1 MGYCAILLPCAL
13 QAKYG
18 FWVEY
23 RAMETQPIRLTAR
36 PRPPRPEELTLR
48 FSERAVKELETLL
61 RHYPDRKSAMLPAL
75 WIAQREYGGYL
86 PPEAIAE
93 VAYRLGRSYA
103 EVEGVATFYTMYNKL
118 PVGKYMLEVCTNLSC
133 MLCGGYRILE
143 YLQQKLGIQLGET
156 TPDGLF
162 TLTEVECLN
171 NCGDAPVMQVG
182 DIYYRQLTPEKI
194 DQILEQLRNGEEH
207 TVVALADAEVQLHLS
222 EAERQQINA
231 AMGTGESNR

>member
-1 MGYCAILLPCAL
+1 
-13 QAKYG
+13 
-18 FWVEY
+18 
-23 RAMETQPIRLTAR
+23 METQAIRMTAR
-36 PRPPRPEELTLR
+36 ARPPRPEELSLR
-48 FSERAVKELETLL
+48 FSERAIKELETILQ
-61 RHYPDRKSAMLPAL
+61 HYPDRKSAMLPAL

-103 EVEGVATFYTMYNKL
+103 EVEGVATFYTMYNKQ

-133 MLCGGYRILE
+133 MLCGAYRILE

-182 DIYYRQLTPEKI
+182 DIYCRRLTPETI
-194 DQILEQLRNGEEH
+194 DALLEALRAGNEH
-207 TVVALADAEVQLHLS
+207 TVVQLADAEVQLHLS
-222 EAERQQINA
+222 EQER
-231 AMGTGESNR
+231 ESMAREATNP

>member
-1 MGYCAILLPCAL
+1 
-13 QAKYG
+13 
-18 FWVEY
+18 
-23 RAMETQPIRLTAR
+23 METQAIRMTAR
-36 PRPPRPEELTLR
+36 ARPPRPEELSLR
-48 FSERAVKELETLL
+48 FSERAIKELETIL

-103 EVEGVATFYTMYNKL
+103 EVEGVATFYTMYNKQ

-133 MLCGGYRILE
+133 MLCGAYRILE

-182 DIYYRQLTPEKI
+182 DIYCRRLTPETI
-194 DQILEQLRNGEEH
+194 DALLEALRAGNEH
-207 TVVALADAEVQLHLS
+207 TVVQLADAEVQLHLS
-222 EAERQQINA
+222 EQER
-231 AMGTGESNR
+231 ESMAREATNP

>member
-1 MGYCAILLPCAL
+1 MDGQAI
-13 QAKYG
+13 Q
-18 FWVEY
+18 VM
-23 RAMETQPIRLTAR
+23 RR
-36 PRPPRPEELTLR
+36 PRAPRPEELTLR
-48 FSERAVKELETLL
+48 FSERAIKELETLL
-61 RHYPDRKSAMLPAL
+61 KHYPDRKSAMLPAL

-103 EVEGVATFYTMYNKL
+103 EVEGVATFYTMYNKK

-133 MLCGGYRILE
+133 MLCGAYRILE

-156 TPDGLF
+156 TPDGMF

-182 DIYYRQLTPEKI
+182 DVYYRRLTPEAI
-194 DQILEQLRNGEEH
+194 DALLEQLRQGDEH
-207 TVVALADAEVQLHLS
+207 TVVQLADAIVQIHLS
-222 EAERQQINA
+222 EEERA
-231 AMGTGESNR
+231 AIQSGSATP

>member
-1 MGYCAILLPCAL
+1 
-13 QAKYG
+13 
-18 FWVEY
+18 
-23 RAMETQPIRLTAR
+23 METQAIRMTAR
-36 PRPPRPEELTLR
+36 ARPPRPEELSLR
-48 FSERAVKELETLL
+48 FSERAIKELETIL

-103 EVEGVATFYTMYNKL
+103 EVEGVATFYTMYNKQ

-133 MLCGGYRILE
+133 MLCGAYRILE

-182 DIYYRQLTPEKI
+182 DIYCRRLTPETI
-194 DQILEQLRNGEEH
+194 DALLEALRAGNEH
-207 TVVALADAEVQLHLS
+207 TVVQLADAEVQLHLS
-222 EAERQQINA
+222 EQER
-231 AMGTGESNR
+231 ESMAREETNP

>member
-1 MGYCAILLPCAL
+1 
-13 QAKYG
+13 
-18 FWVEY
+18 
-23 RAMETQPIRLTAR
+23 METQAIRMTAR
-36 PRPPRPEELTLR
+36 ARPPRPEELSLR
-48 FSERAVKELETLL
+48 FSERAIKELETIL

-103 EVEGVATFYTMYNKL
+103 EVEGVATFYTMYNKQ

-133 MLCGGYRILE
+133 MLCGAYRILE

-182 DIYYRQLTPEKI
+182 DIYCRRLTPETI
-194 DQILEQLRNGEEH
+194 DALLEALRAGNEH
-207 TVVALADAEVQLHLS
+207 TVVQLADAEVQLHLS
-222 EAERQQINA
+222 EQER
-231 AMGTGESNR
+231 ESMAREATDP